1 MPKSPLPLRTHPRRF
16 RPRPRRFPPFWLLVL
31 LAPVLGAG
39 TALLFRQ
46 GLVPAALNPLPALDL
61 GQADAWFVDWRLA
74 ALRHDPQLC
83 RRVLTQPYIVAE
95 PIADNPPKQG
105 CGWLNSVRM
114 TSAGGVHAAFDKAS
128 CETAAAL
135 ALWLAHDVQP
145 IAQEMLGQRVVAIQ
159 SFGSYACRNIVGN
172 PVWKNIRSEHATA
185 NALDISGFTLA
196 GGRQIG
202 ILQHWKGTGVEAR
215 FLHAVHERAC
225 RYFHVVI
232 GPDFNAAHRNH
243 FHLDRGL
250 FWRCA

>member
-1 MPKSPLPLRTHPRRF
+1 MPKSPPPVGRRPRRF
-16 RPRPRRFPPFWLLVL
+16 RPFWLIVL
-31 LAPVLGAG
+31 LMPVCGAG
-39 TALLFRQ
+39 AALLFRQ

-61 GQADAWFVDWRLA
+61 GQSDAWFVDWRLA

-83 RRVLTQPYIVAE
+83 RRVLTQPYVAAE
-95 PIADNPPKQG
+95 PIPDNPPKQG

-135 ALWLAHDVQP
+135 ALWLTHDVQP

-202 ILQHWKGTGVEAR
+202 ILQHWKGAGVEAR
-215 FLHAVHERAC
+215 FLRAVHERAC

-250 FWRCA
+250 FWACS